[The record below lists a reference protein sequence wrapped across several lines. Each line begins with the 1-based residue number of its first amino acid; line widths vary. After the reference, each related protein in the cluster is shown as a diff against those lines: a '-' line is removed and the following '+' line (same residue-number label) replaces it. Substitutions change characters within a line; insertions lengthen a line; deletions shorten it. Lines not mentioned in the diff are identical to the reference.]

1 MSVTIYNKFWV
12 AVLMVGANAI
22 RSRFGVDLGLDDQL
36 AADLV
41 GGIGAVLVY
50 LVPNKAKT

>member
-1 MSVTIYNKFWV
+1 MSAYAKFWA

-41 GGIGAVLVY
+41 GGVGAVLVY
-50 LVPNKAKT
+50 LVPNKAKG

>member
-1 MSVTIYNKFWV
+1 MNVAIYNKFWV

-22 RSRFGVDLGLDDQL
+22 RSRYGVDLGLDDQL

-41 GGIGAVLVY
+41 GGVGAVLVY
-50 LVPNKAKT
+50 LVPNKAKG

>member
-1 MSVTIYNKFWV
+1 MSQFNKFWV
-12 AVLMVGANAI
+12 AVLMVGANAV

-41 GGIGAVLVY
+41 GGVGALLVY
-50 LVPNKAKT
+50 LVPNKSKA